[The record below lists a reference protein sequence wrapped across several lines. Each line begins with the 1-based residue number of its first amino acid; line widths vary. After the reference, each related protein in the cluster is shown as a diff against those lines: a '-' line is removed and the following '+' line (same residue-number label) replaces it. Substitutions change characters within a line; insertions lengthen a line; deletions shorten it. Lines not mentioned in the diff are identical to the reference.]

1 MSLVIAN
8 SGNVIRKLTTRVKSN
23 RKSSQSQE
31 TLKVVVQNLDILRKA
46 SVTNMDFKLVVI

>member
-23 RKSSQSQE
+23 RKSWQSQE
-31 TLKVVVQNLDILRKA
+31 TLTVVVQNLDILRKA
-46 SVTNMDFKLVVI
+46 SVTNMDFKLEVI

>member
-31 TLKVVVQNLDILRKA
+31 TLKVVVQNLDILLKA